1 MIVYSLFGYRDFWK
15 GRIMADV
22 DSVKQ
27 AKNIYENVPMETP
40 GFFLK
45 GAGSLD
51 WGMKNRLSRIFNPDS
66 GRTVMLA
73 IDHGYFQ
80 GPTTGLE
87 RIDLTIVPLMPYAD
101 ALMLTRGILRT
112 TVPPSLTKPIVMRCS
127 GGPSILKELSNEQL
141 AVDIEDAIR
150 MNVAAITLQVFIGG
164 EFETRSVHNMTR
176 LVDIGLRYG
185 IPTMA
190 VTAVGKNMVRDARYF
205 RLACRMCAELGA
217 QFVKTYYVDEGFET
231 VTACCPVP
239 IVMAGGK
246 KIPELDAL
254 TMAYNAI
261 QQGASGVDMGRN
273 IFQSDAPEAMI
284 QAVRKIVHD
293 NARPA
298 EAFDL
303 YKSLK
308 NEKNGKR

>member
-1 MIVYSLFGYRDFWK
+1 MPE
-15 GRIMADV
+15 ADA
-22 DSVKQ
+22 SKKTKQ
-27 AKNIYENVPMETP
+27 FFEDVPMQSH

-45 GAGSLD
+45 GASHLD
-51 WGMKNRLSRIFNPDS
+51 WGMKNRLSRIFNPDT

-87 RIDLTIVPLMPYAD
+87 RIDLNIVPLMPYAD

-112 TVPPSLTKPIVMRCS
+112 TVPPTITKPIVMRCS
-127 GGPSILKELSNEQL
+127 GGPSILKELSNEEL

-164 EFETRSVHNMTR
+164 EFETRSIHNMTR
-176 LVDIGLRYG
+176 LVDMGLKYG

-190 VTAVGKNMVRDARYF
+190 VTAVGRDMVRDAQYF
-205 RLACRMCAELGA
+205 RLACRICAELGA
-217 QFVKTYYVDEGFET
+217 QIIKTYYVPEDFAT
-231 VTACCPVP
+231 VTASCPVP

-254 TMAYNAI
+254 TMAYRAV
-261 QQGASGVDMGRN
+261 QEGAAGVDMGRN
-273 IFQSDAPEAMI
+273 IFQSDAPKAMI
-284 QAVRKIVHD
+284 RAVGKVVHENMKPQD
-293 NARPA
+293 AY
-298 EAFDL
+298 DL
-303 YKSLK
+303 LQTLK
-308 NEKNGKR
+308 KK